1 MTRPSRKEAET
12 GEYED
17 LVKAGIIDPTQVS
30 RVALANAAS
39 VAALMLT
46 TDVTIVSRATGDSD
60 AAGAAMHGGM
70 GDMGG
75 MDMSPMSRSE
85 PLLDE

>member
-1 MTRPSRKEAET
+1 VTRPSRKEAET

-70 GDMGG
+70 GG